1 MPTEVLVMCE
11 GCGRPQ
17 PARPGHCVACG
28 AVLPEA
34 PLPAPSA
41 PKPPF
46 LDLDL
51 GGGRTLSGGE
61 GRLTYRAETSAPPVV
76 VELRNVQE
84 APLRH
89 RPLFEALV
97 PAVALAALCA
107 AVPSLR
113 ALAAG
118 FLFLGVVAT
127 AAWRRYALEL
137 KLSASP
143 SLRWPLGSMRRGSR
157 QEESLLAG
165 WVRLTEVLHK
175 KEQPP
180 PRQSSGPIA
189 RA

>member
-17 PARPGHCVACG
+17 PARPGPCVACG
-28 AVLPEA
+28 AALPEA
-34 PLPAPSA
+34 PLPAPAA

-51 GGGRTLSGGE
+51 GGGRTLSGAE

-76 VELRNVQE
+76 VELRNLQD

-97 PAVALAALCA
+97 PAVALAAPCAVVHALRPLA
-107 AVPSLR
+107 AV
-113 ALAAG
+113 
-118 FLFLGVVAT
+118 FLFLGVVA
-127 AAWRRYALEL
+127 AACWRRYALEL
-137 KLSASP
+137 QP
-143 SLRWPLGSMRRGSR
+143 VGGVPLRWSLGGVRRGSSR
-157 QEESLLAG
+157 EASLLAA
-165 WVRLTEVLHK
+165 WIRLTEVLHK
-175 KEQPP
+175 KEPPQRQPP
-180 PRQSSGPIA
+180 GGIA